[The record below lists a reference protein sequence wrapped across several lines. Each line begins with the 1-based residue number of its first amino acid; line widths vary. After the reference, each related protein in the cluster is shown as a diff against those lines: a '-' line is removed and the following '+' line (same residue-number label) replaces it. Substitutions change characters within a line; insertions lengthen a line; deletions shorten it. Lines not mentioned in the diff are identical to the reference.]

1 MRLNQCPLKAGPVQ
15 FCAHFQALDFRICA
29 DGEKRDRVAAKKQ
42 SQPEMGD
49 GLFSLTFKRVDPHN
63 RLKNQSQDGETEAD
77 SDETLKLELH
87 LNVMEN
93 GADLTAASSEIV
105 TN

>member
-1 MRLNQCPLKAGPVQ
+1 MRLNQCPLRAGLVQ
-15 FCAHFQALDFRICA
+15 SCGHFQALDFRICA

-42 SQPEMGD
+42 SQPGIGD
-49 GLFSLTFKRVDPHN
+49 ELFSLTFKRFDPHN
-63 RLKNQSQDGETEAD
+63 RLKNQSQAGETEAD

-93 GADLTAASSEIV
+93 GADPAAASSEMV
-105 TN
+105 AN